1 MFLTVPFIALWARS
15 GEVLILPK
23 QECLS
28 HMLTLGERSGF

>member
-1 MFLTVPFIALWARS
+1 MFLTVPFSDFWARP
-15 GEVLILPK
+15 GEVLMLPK